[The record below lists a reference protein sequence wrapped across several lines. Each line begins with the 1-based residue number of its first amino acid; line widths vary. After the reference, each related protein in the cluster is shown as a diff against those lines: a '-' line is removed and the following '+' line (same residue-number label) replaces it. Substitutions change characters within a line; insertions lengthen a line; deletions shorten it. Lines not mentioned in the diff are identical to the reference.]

1 MSAVIVPVRSRPPL
15 FRALGASDPPAEVS
29 IGGRPFRRT
38 DLFKHDSWAATALY
52 TDPAGRKVVCK
63 FNRVQPALGIG
74 LGWLGRRLAARE
86 SRILELLRDLSTVPD
101 PCGPVRVNG
110 RVLPNTAARVFIP
123 GHPLARDEWV
133 NDDFFPTLE
142 ATLRAMHARG
152 IAYVDLHKREN
163 IIVGDDGR
171 PYLIDFQIGFDATHP
186 RVRWIPGV
194 RSVFELLY
202 RSDLYHLG
210 KHAARH
216 RPDLYGT
223 ESADARPWW
232 IDLHRTLAVPFRE
245 LRRRLLVAA
254 GVRSGKGRVT
264 TEHAPEDAVRREL
277 DPARAAA

>member
-1 MSAVIVPVRSRPPL
+1 MSAAIVPVRSRPPL
-15 FRALGASDPPAEVS
+15 FRALGVNDPPGEV
-29 IGGRPFRRT
+29 IIDGRPFRRT
-38 DLFKHDSWAATALY
+38 DIFKHDSWAATALY
-52 TDPAGRKVVCK
+52 ADPAGRRVVCK
-63 FNRVQPALGIG
+63 FNRTQPALGIE

-86 SRILELLRDLSTVPD
+86 SRILDRLRDLPAVPD
-101 PCGPVRVNG
+101 PCGPVRLGG
-110 RVLPNTAARVFIP
+110 RILPNAAARVFIP
-123 GHPLARDEWV
+123 GHPLARDERV
-133 NDDFFPTLE
+133 NDDFFPALE
-142 ATLRAMHARG
+142 TTLRAMHARG

-163 IIVGDDGR
+163 VIVGDDGR

-194 RSVFELLY
+194 RSVFELLC

-223 ESADARPWW
+223 AVADARPWW

-245 LRRRLLVAA
+245 LRRKLLVAA

-264 TEHAPEDAVRREL
+264 TEEAPEDAVRREL
-277 DPARAAA
+277 DPNRAAA